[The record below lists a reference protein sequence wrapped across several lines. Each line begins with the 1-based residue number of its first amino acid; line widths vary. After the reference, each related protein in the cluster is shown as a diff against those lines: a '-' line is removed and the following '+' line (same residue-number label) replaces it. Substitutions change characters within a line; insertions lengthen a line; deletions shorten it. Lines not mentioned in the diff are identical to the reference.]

1 MNRHELMHRLSRQPD
16 WRATLM
22 ILTSVFPE
30 DFRVWRHV
38 NLDREEIAFKKIL
51 ADGTFSAGERILLS
65 VAASLFNQ
73 EQRVNLWE
81 VFNKLDEQNTALVL
95 EAIQSFCQ
103 RPPGRENFLTDF
115 PRKNTHS
122 I

>member
-22 ILTSVFPE
+22 ILTCVFPD

-38 NLDREEIAFKKIL
+38 SLDREEIAFKKIL

-65 VAASLFNQ
+65 VAASLISQDRARQFVGSVQ
-73 EQRVNLWE
+73 
-81 VFNKLDEQNTALVL
+81 
-95 EAIQSFCQ
+95 
-103 RPPGRENFLTDF
+103 
-115 PRKNTHS
+115 
-122 I
+122 